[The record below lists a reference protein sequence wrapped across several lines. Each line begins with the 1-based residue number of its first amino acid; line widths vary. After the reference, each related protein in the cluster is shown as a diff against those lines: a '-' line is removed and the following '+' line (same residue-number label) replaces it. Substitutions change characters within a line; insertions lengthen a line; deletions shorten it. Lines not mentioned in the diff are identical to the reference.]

1 MQSLDSLELAI
12 LTRLLNTGRYQRVYV
27 KAIEFGVTDVEFAR
41 AIRYL
46 FRRGL
51 IDAIWQNHARHHLI
65 LRLFK
70 GAVFDQCCGRIT
82 EHGLD
87 VIMTG

>member
-12 LTRLLNTGRYQRVYV
+12 LTRLLNTGRYQRVRV
-27 KAIEFGVTDVEFAR
+27 KAIEFGVPDVEFAR

-46 FRRGL
+46 DKRGL
-51 IDAIWQNHARHHLI
+51 IDAVWQHQSAPRLWCRL
-65 LRLFK
+65 LRRPC
-70 GAVFDQCCGRIT
+70 FDQCCGRIT
-82 EHGLD
+82 EHGLN

>member
-1 MQSLDSLELAI
+1 MQSLDSLELTI
-12 LTRLLNTGRYQRVYV
+12 LTRLLNTGRYQRVHV
-27 KAIEFGVTDVEFAR
+27 KAIEFEVTDVEFAR

-51 IDAIWQNHARHHLI
+51 IDAIWQSHAQRPLI
-65 LRLFK
+65 QRLFK
-70 GAVFDQCCGRIT
+70 SATFDQCCGRIT
-82 EHGLD
+82 AHGLD